1 VSPLQTMRVVFAAFV
16 ASVAVLGV
24 VVVVLAAAGGVS
36 GSLSVVVAVV
46 VVAAVGLVTPPVAR
60 TATPDPDCST
70 VASLRRTYS
79 SRFFLRLAL
88 ADAPAVAGLVGFLL
102 SGVPFVYA
110 VGLGFTVLE
119 LGRLAPTRRR
129 LEDEEAELARRG
141 CLHPLLQALTAPPP
155 GEVPRP
161 E

>member
-24 VVVVLAAAGGVS
+24 VVVVLAAAGDVPGTVPV
-36 GSLSVVVAVV
+36 GIALV
-46 VVAAVGLVTPPVAR
+46 VVAAVGFVAPPLAR
-60 TATPDPDCST
+60 IATPDPDCTT

-88 ADAPAVAGLVGFLL
+88 ADAPAVAGLGGFLL
-102 SGVPFVYA
+102 SAQPFVYA

-119 LGRLAPTRRR
+119 LGRLAPTRGR
-129 LEDEEAELARRG
+129 LEDEGTELAHRG
-141 CLHPLLQALTAPPP
+141 CMHPLLQALTAPPP
-155 GEVPRP
+155 GEPPRP
-161 E
+161 